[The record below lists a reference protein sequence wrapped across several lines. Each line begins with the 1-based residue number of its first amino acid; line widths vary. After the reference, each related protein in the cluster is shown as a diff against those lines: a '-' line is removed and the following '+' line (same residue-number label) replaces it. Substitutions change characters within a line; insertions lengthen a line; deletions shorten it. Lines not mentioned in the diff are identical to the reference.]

1 MFIYYR
7 KTICE
12 HGNFSGREKTA
23 RKKGQF
29 KSITAFLSVFLDK
42 TKAPKPCGM
51 GLLAVP
57 IIALRN
63 EKGSYNFPTLA
74 YQIYA
79 IIALRNEKGSYNE
92 NFEIPLLKGIIALR
106 NEKGSYN
113 WFICRLSND
122 VIIAL
127 RNEKGSYNHC
137 HYLSHRLCIIAL
149 RNEKGSYNKS

>member
-29 KSITAFLSVFLDK
+29 KSITTFLTVFLDK

-51 GLLAVP
+51 GLFAVP

-63 EKGSYNFPTLA
+63 EKGSYNIKRSPVWRKS
-74 YQIYA
+74 
-79 IIALRNEKGSYNE
+79 IIALRNEKGSYN
-92 NFEIPLLKGIIALR
+92 GA
-106 NEKGSYN
+106 
-113 WFICRLSND
+113 
-122 VIIAL
+122 
-127 RNEKGSYNHC
+127 
-137 HYLSHRLCIIAL
+137 
-149 RNEKGSYNKS
+149 

>member
-12 HGNFSGREKTA
+12 HGNFSRREKTA

-29 KSITAFLSVFLDK
+29 KSITAFLTIFLDK

-51 GLLAVP
+51 GLFAVP

-63 EKGSYNFPTLA
+63 EKGSYNCWLHA
-74 YQIYA
+74 V
-79 IIALRNEKGSYNE
+79 S
-92 NFEIPLLKGIIALR
+92 
-106 NEKGSYN
+106 
-113 WFICRLSND
+113 WD

-127 RNEKGSYNHC
+127 RNEKGSYNLKN
-137 HYLSHRLCIIAL
+137 YI
-149 RNEKGSYNKS
+149 

>member
-29 KSITAFLSVFLDK
+29 KSITAFLTVFLDK

-51 GLLAVP
+51 GLFAVP

-63 EKGSYNFPTLA
+63 EKGSYNMFDYLYT
-74 YQIYA
+74 QRK
-79 IIALRNEKGSYNE
+79 IIALRNEKGSYNL
-92 NFEIPLLKGIIALR
+92 NVAVAKLHFIIALR

-113 WFICRLSND
+113 TIPPFLIPQFYYST
-122 VIIAL
+122 A
-127 RNEKGSYNHC
+127 K
-137 HYLSHRLCIIAL
+137 
-149 RNEKGSYNKS
+149 

>member
-12 HGNFSGREKTA
+12 HGNFSGREKNA

-29 KSITAFLSVFLDK
+29 KSITAFLTVFLDK

-51 GLLAVP
+51 GLFAVP

-63 EKGSYNFPTLA
+63 EKGSYNFLL
-74 YQIYA
+74 YQEEA
-79 IIALRNEKGSYNE
+79 ERIIALRNEKGSYN
-92 NFEIPLLKGIIALR
+92 NKRPINADLRIIALR

-113 WFICRLSND
+113 
-122 VIIAL
+122 
-127 RNEKGSYNHC
+127 
-137 HYLSHRLCIIAL
+137 
-149 RNEKGSYNKS
+149 

>member
-1 MFIYYR
+1 MLIYYR

-29 KSITAFLSVFLDK
+29 KSITTFLTVFLDK

-51 GLLAVP
+51 GLFAVP

-63 EKGSYNFPTLA
+63 EKGSYNQAVENTENLT
-74 YQIYA
+74 
-79 IIALRNEKGSYNE
+79 IIALRNEKGSYNQK
-92 NFEIPLLKGIIALR
+92 IMKIKIMLIIALR

-113 WFICRLSND
+113 RWCN
-122 VIIAL
+122 
-127 RNEKGSYNHC
+127 Y
-137 HYLSHRLCIIAL
+137 
-149 RNEKGSYNKS
+149 

>member
-29 KSITAFLSVFLDK
+29 KSITAFLTVFLDK
-42 TKAPKPCGM
+42 TKAPKPYGM
-51 GLLAVP
+51 GLFAVP

-63 EKGSYNFPTLA
+63 EKGSYNDSYFDITIG
-74 YQIYA
+74 Y
-79 IIALRNEKGSYNE
+79 IIALRNEKGSYNSKHRKRQTS
-92 NFEIPLLKGIIALR
+92 FIIALR

-113 WFICRLSND
+113 VF
-122 VIIAL
+122 VA
-127 RNEKGSYNHC
+127 
-137 HYLSHRLCIIAL
+137 
-149 RNEKGSYNKS
+149 

>member
-29 KSITAFLSVFLDK
+29 KSITAFLTVFLDK

-51 GLLAVP
+51 GLFAVP

-63 EKGSYNFPTLA
+63 EKGSYNKDGKTVIFPF
-74 YQIYA
+74 
-79 IIALRNEKGSYNE
+79 IIALRNEKGSYNGTG
-92 NFEIPLLKGIIALR
+92 LLT
-106 NEKGSYN
+106 
-113 WFICRLSND
+113 
-122 VIIAL
+122 V
-127 RNEKGSYNHC
+127 
-137 HYLSHRLCIIAL
+137 
-149 RNEKGSYNKS
+149 

>member
-51 GLLAVP
+51 GLFAVP

-63 EKGSYNFPTLA
+63 EKGSYNLHLGHK
-74 YQIYA
+74 Q
-79 IIALRNEKGSYNE
+79 
-92 NFEIPLLKGIIALR
+92 LL
-106 NEKGSYN
+106 
-113 WFICRLSND
+113 

-127 RNEKGSYNHC
+127 RNEKGSYN
-137 HYLSHRLCIIAL
+137 AL
-149 RNEKGSYNKS
+149 IPSS

>member
-29 KSITAFLSVFLDK
+29 KSITAFLTVFLDK

-51 GLLAVP
+51 GLFAVP

-63 EKGSYNFPTLA
+63 EKGSYNNNTNFPNTG
-74 YQIYA
+74 A
-79 IIALRNEKGSYNE
+79 IIALRNEKGSYNRK
-92 NFEIPLLKGIIALR
+92 IRPK
-106 NEKGSYN
+106 
-113 WFICRLSND
+113 
-122 VIIAL
+122 
-127 RNEKGSYNHC
+127 
-137 HYLSHRLCIIAL
+137 
-149 RNEKGSYNKS
+149 

>member
-12 HGNFSGREKTA
+12 HGNFSGREKNA

-29 KSITAFLSVFLDK
+29 KSITAFLTVFLDK

-51 GLLAVP
+51 GLFAVP

-63 EKGSYNFPTLA
+63 EKGSYNSELGVYKT
-74 YQIYA
+74 QE
-79 IIALRNEKGSYNE
+79 IIALRNEKGSYNADVRRYYV
-92 NFEIPLLKGIIALR
+92 FDIIALR

-113 WFICRLSND
+113 FRS
-122 VIIAL
+122 
-127 RNEKGSYNHC
+127 
-137 HYLSHRLCIIAL
+137 
-149 RNEKGSYNKS
+149 

>member
-12 HGNFSGREKTA
+12 HGNFSRREKTA

-29 KSITAFLSVFLDK
+29 KSITAFLTIFLDK

-51 GLLAVP
+51 GLFAVP

-63 EKGSYNFPTLA
+63 EKGSYNQTVPFQSLDR
-74 YQIYA
+74 
-79 IIALRNEKGSYNE
+79 IIALRNEKGSYNTLGT
-92 NFEIPLLKGIIALR
+92 LLAEEFIIALR

-113 WFICRLSND
+113 I
-122 VIIAL
+122 
-127 RNEKGSYNHC
+127 
-137 HYLSHRLCIIAL
+137 
-149 RNEKGSYNKS
+149 

>member
-29 KSITAFLSVFLDK
+29 KSITTFLTVFLDK

-51 GLLAVP
+51 GLFAVP

-63 EKGSYNFPTLA
+63 EKGSYNDGGNEYPRRL
-74 YQIYA
+74 
-79 IIALRNEKGSYNE
+79 IIALRNEKGSYNI
-92 NFEIPLLKGIIALR
+92 N
-106 NEKGSYN
+106 S
-113 WFICRLSND
+113 
-122 VIIAL
+122 
-127 RNEKGSYNHC
+127 
-137 HYLSHRLCIIAL
+137 
-149 RNEKGSYNKS
+149 

>member
-51 GLLAVP
+51 GLFAVP

-63 EKGSYNFPTLA
+63 EKGSYNVFFRCFGVRT
-74 YQIYA
+74 

-92 NFEIPLLKGIIALR
+92 VPVDYVEFLIIALR

-113 WFICRLSND
+113 FNLNSVIGGT
-122 VIIAL
+122 IIAL
-127 RNEKGSYNHC
+127 RNEKGSYNT
-137 HYLSHRLCIIAL
+137 YILQL
-149 RNEKGSYNKS
+149 RG

>member
-29 KSITAFLSVFLDK
+29 KSITTFLTVFLDK

-51 GLLAVP
+51 GLFAVP

-63 EKGSYNFPTLA
+63 EKGSYNSPSHTPSPL
-74 YQIYA
+74 A
-79 IIALRNEKGSYNE
+79 IIALRNEKGSYN
-92 NFEIPLLKGIIALR
+92 
-106 NEKGSYN
+106 
-113 WFICRLSND
+113 
-122 VIIAL
+122 
-127 RNEKGSYNHC
+127 
-137 HYLSHRLCIIAL
+137 
-149 RNEKGSYNKS
+149 

>member
-29 KSITAFLSVFLDK
+29 KSITTFLTVFLDK

-51 GLLAVP
+51 GLFAVP

-63 EKGSYNFPTLA
+63 EKGSYNCSAFLIT
-74 YQIYA
+74 
-79 IIALRNEKGSYNE
+79 
-92 NFEIPLLKGIIALR
+92 
-106 NEKGSYN
+106 
-113 WFICRLSND
+113 RL
-122 VIIAL
+122 
-127 RNEKGSYNHC
+127 
-137 HYLSHRLCIIAL
+137 
-149 RNEKGSYNKS
+149 

>member
-12 HGNFSGREKTA
+12 HGNFSGREKNA

-29 KSITAFLSVFLDK
+29 KSITAFLTVFLDK

-51 GLLAVP
+51 GLFAVP

-63 EKGSYNFPTLA
+63 EKGSYNRANLAKTLL
-74 YQIYA
+74 Y
-79 IIALRNEKGSYNE
+79 IIALRNEKGSYNSSMQIIQI
-92 NFEIPLLKGIIALR
+92 NRIIALR

-113 WFICRLSND
+113 Q
-122 VIIAL
+122 
-127 RNEKGSYNHC
+127 
-137 HYLSHRLCIIAL
+137 
-149 RNEKGSYNKS
+149 